1 MKFLFDFF
9 PVLLFFITF
18 KSHSDEIEGM
28 VTATGV
34 LIMAT
39 LFQVAYNWL
48 KHQKVEKM
56 HVITLVLVVIF
67 GGATMYFRE
76 PAYLIWK
83 VTIANWLFAAVFWG
97 SHYIGK
103 MPIIKRMMN
112 HAIQLP
118 DKIWTQLSASWIS
131 FFFLL
136 GLLNMYIG
144 HNYDFDTWVD
154 FKFYGLMGLTL
165 AFTVLQALFLSRYIQ
180 PEDEQAADSNNKD

>member
-9 PVLLFFITF
+9 PILLFFITF

-34 LIMAT
+34 LILAT
-39 LFQVAYNWL
+39 LFQVGYTWL
-48 KHQKVEKM
+48 KHQRIEKM
-56 HVITLVLVVIF
+56 HVITLVLVIIF

-83 VTIANWLFAAVFWG
+83 VTIANWLFAIVFLG
-97 SHYIGK
+97 SHFIGK

-118 DKIWTQLSASWIS
+118 DNIWTRLSASWIS
-131 FFFLL
+131 FFFIL
-136 GLLNMYIG
+136 GVINIYVG
-144 HNYDFDTWVD
+144 STYDFDTWVD

-165 AFTVLQALFLSRYIQ
+165 AFTILQALYISRYIVTT
-180 PEDEQAADSNNKD
+180 DEQTADSNRD